1 MLTFEKSM
9 QCGRS
14 EEHIFA
20 RSQSKRYSTHAALIL
35 GQLAPCYIAIVQ
47 RQILQYLLKLW
58 QVRSEAN
65 ELLVAQFIPVCIA
78 LQ

>member
-35 GQLAPCYIAIVQ
+35 GQLGTVLYSYRAEADITILAKTLASPQ
-47 RQILQYLLKLW
+47 RSQ
-58 QVRSEAN
+58 
-65 ELLVAQFIPVCIA
+65 
-78 LQ
+78 